1 MSNTLFI
8 LALCLPPTVVILGF
22 LALLLPV
29 RTVTHAPK
37 AAPVRPESGART
49 MTTPA
54 RHAQLLA
61 HPLSH

>member
-8 LALCLPPTVVILGF
+8 LALCLPPTVVVLGF

-29 RTVTHAPK
+29 RRVTHVPK
-37 AAPVRPESGART
+37 AAPVRPESSVRP

-54 RHAQLLA
+54 RHARLLA

>member
-8 LALCLPPTVVILGF
+8 LALCLPPTVVVLGF

-54 RHAQLLA
+54 RHRRLLA